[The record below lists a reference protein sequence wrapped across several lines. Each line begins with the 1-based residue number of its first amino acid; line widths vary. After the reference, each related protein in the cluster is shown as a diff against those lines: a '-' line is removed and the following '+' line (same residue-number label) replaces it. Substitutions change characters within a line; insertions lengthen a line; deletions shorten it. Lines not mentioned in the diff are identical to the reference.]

1 MDSKNQTQKREIKF
15 RGKRIDTGEWV
26 VGNLVMVCNG
36 ETLKR
41 YPCIVI
47 SYNHDS
53 FDWHEVHPDSVGQ
66 FTGLN
71 DKNGK
76 EIYEGDILEFTESD
90 LWLYGNRS
98 PVDFYR
104 GSFYC
109 TMLYDLTMAPLF
121 EMPTVYNPNDYP
133 NNTEKSLWIADCDV
147 IGNVFENPELL

>member
-1 MDSKNQTQKREIKF
+1 MDSKNQTPKREIKF

-66 FTGLN
+66 FTGLK
-71 DKNGK
+71 DKHDK
-76 EIYEGDILEFTESD
+76 EIYEGDIISGVHPTNPSVINWGKEYASFTIDSKGWAFSHYFHESCD
-90 LWLYGNRS
+90 PEN
-98 PVDFYR
+98 
-104 GSFYC
+104 
-109 TMLYDLTMAPLF
+109 
-121 EMPTVYNPNDYP
+121 
-133 NNTEKSLWIADCDV
+133 IAV
-147 IGNVFENPELL
+147 IGNIYENTELL